1 MAYTFKN
8 TFRIIILVYI
18 AQLISFISFA
28 ISKIMIIRAAGIFF
42 ILLVSFK
49 QIFIIV
55 YFPSILLL
63 KEEVIE
69 KFKQV
74 KEYVYQ
80 EVEEKDDE
88 EKALEI
94 K

>member
-1 MAYTFKN
+1 MEYTFKN
-8 TFRIIILVYI
+8 TLRLVILVYL

-49 QIFIIV
+49 QIFIFV
-55 YFPSILLL
+55 YFPSIILL
-63 KEEVIE
+63 KEEVLD
-69 KFKQV
+69 KFKEV
-74 KEYVYQ
+74 KEYVYK
-80 EVEEKDDE
+80 EIEKEDVEEKD
-88 EKALEI
+88 KEI

>member
-1 MAYTFKN
+1 
-8 TFRIIILVYI
+8 
-18 AQLISFISFA
+18 
-28 ISKIMIIRAAGIFF
+28 MIIRAAGIFF
-42 ILLVSFK
+42 ILFVSFK

>member
-8 TFRIIILVYI
+8 TYRLMILVYL
-18 AQLISFISFA
+18 AQVISFISFA

-49 QIFIIV
+49 QIFIFI

-63 KEEVIE
+63 KEEFID
-69 KFKQV
+69 KFREV
-74 KEYVYQ
+74 KEYVYK
-80 EVEEKDDE
+80 EVEEVDVEEKD
-88 EKALEI
+88 KEI
-94 K
+94 N